1 MHFPQAEKLSHVQL
15 RTGPIPFPRL
25 AWETFNFQLNNH
37 PTQECLFVPVKPDM
51 HSMHDVRFRIPQTE
65 CPTLHASVSHLQTG
79 QLGRGCPWH
88 CPYARKLLQ
97 IHNSTVVPKNAK
109 CLAQGS
115 TEKKEKNFISFIGL
129 AAWPYN
135 ERGLRQVSACHE
147 AFQKQEYIRST
158 FLKPPW
164 HAVACLISTGNQFI
178 QTWQTN

>member
-115 TEKKEKNFISFIGL
+115 TEKKDKNSLG
-129 AAWPYN
+129 
-135 ERGLRQVSACHE
+135 QVLFVVLVEVVCN
-147 AFQKQEYIRST
+147 FQE
-158 FLKPPW
+158 
-164 HAVACLISTGNQFI
+164 CLLHQVI
-178 QTWQTN
+178 QMDRNTYSSK